1 MDRARYWVKG
11 EGEKIEWESREEERE
26 KERENVVCICILIVN
41 KWLILQRFS
50 TTSAIIDWLVGCR
63 LGAYNNSTAS
73 DQNLKNKLLAK
84 DEKEI
89 QGDC

>member
-11 EGEKIEWESREEERE
+11 ERRAEREKIEWERE

-63 LGAYNNSTAS
+63 LGAYNNSAAS

-89 QGDC
+89 WGDC